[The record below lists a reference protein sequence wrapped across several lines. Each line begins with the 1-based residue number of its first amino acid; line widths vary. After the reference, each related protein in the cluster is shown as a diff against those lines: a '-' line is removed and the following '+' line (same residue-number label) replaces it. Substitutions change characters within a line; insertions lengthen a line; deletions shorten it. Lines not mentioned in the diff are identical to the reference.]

1 MLRSAPP
8 GPTVQPL
15 APITLQAHGQSQPL
29 SFAEGERLTWTY
41 KTCAAPALATC
52 VDLIAVGQAR
62 FTLGGPQ
69 EISQGRATGH
79 YTFHRAMVGEL
90 RSGADTNVDVEVTR
104 SPL

>member
-62 FTLGGPQ
+62 FKLGGPQ

-104 SPL
+104 SPP